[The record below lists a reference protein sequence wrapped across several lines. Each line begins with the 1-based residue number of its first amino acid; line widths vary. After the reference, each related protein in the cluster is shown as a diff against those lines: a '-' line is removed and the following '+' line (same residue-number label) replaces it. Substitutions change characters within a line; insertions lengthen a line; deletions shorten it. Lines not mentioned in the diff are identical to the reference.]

1 MGETRADKTAPARQ
15 EVAKVLYLAGLGD
28 GAISLPDGQVAH
40 VAGTLPGETVRIE
53 ETRKGTWQ
61 LDAIIEAAPE
71 RVTPPCSLAESCGGC
86 ALQHVRL
93 DTLLDW
99 KVQRVTRALQ
109 SAGFETVPEASTFQ
123 VAPHSRRRADLAVKR
138 GAASML
144 IGLHGRGTKNIV
156 DMTTCL
162 VLDPHILALLPAF
175 RTVLHSIQAIR
186 REASLHINL
195 LDSGP
200 DILLITDAPLTA
212 ADRIRLAQMAEEC
225 AIPRISWAS
234 ASNPEATET
243 ATQRA
248 PVTQTIAGHSVS
260 PPPGGFLQATA
271 ASEQGGV
278 TRSGAASMIAS
289 SC

>member
-61 LDAIIEAAPE
+61 LDAVIEAAPE

-109 SAGFETVPEASTFQ
+109 SAGFETVPELQPF
-123 VAPHSRRRADLAVKR
+123 R
-138 GAASML
+138 
-144 IGLHGRGTKNIV
+144 
-156 DMTTCL
+156 
-162 VLDPHILALLPAF
+162 LLPIAAAG
-175 RTVLHSIQAIR
+175 RIWLSNAAR
-186 REASLHINL
+186 LPCL
-195 LDSGP
+195 SGCMGG
-200 DILLITDAPLTA
+200 
-212 ADRIRLAQMAEEC
+212 AQKTLW
-225 AIPRISWAS
+225 I
-234 ASNPEATET
+234 
-243 ATQRA
+243 
-248 PVTQTIAGHSVS
+248 
-260 PPPGGFLQATA
+260 
-271 ASEQGGV
+271 
-278 TRSGAASMIAS
+278 
-289 SC
+289 